1 MSMDILNTIH
11 AMVKVCYVDMINVF
25 QDIVQVSLDM
35 INVPCAR
42 KKFPQD
48 RVNAPMI

>member
-11 AMVKVCYVDMINVF
+11 AMVKVSVDMIHVF
-25 QDIVQVSLDM
+25 QDIVQVSLEM
-35 INVPCAR
+35 INVPYAR

-48 RVNAPMI
+48 RVNDPMI